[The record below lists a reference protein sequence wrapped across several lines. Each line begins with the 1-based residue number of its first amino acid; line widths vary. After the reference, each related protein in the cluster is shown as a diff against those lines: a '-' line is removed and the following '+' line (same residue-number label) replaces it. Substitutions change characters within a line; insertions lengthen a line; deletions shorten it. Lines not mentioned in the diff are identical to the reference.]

1 MSAPGRRTG
10 RAGGRAARVAA
21 RAAGPADH
29 EKAVRPGLAGGRY
42 QPLTDSE
49 CRTVYDTALTLLEEF
64 GMGQPIEEFIE
75 VVVPAGGW
83 VDDDERLHF
92 PRTLVEEM
100 IGMACKEFAWHGF
113 DDDRSIVVGGDRV
126 HFGTA
131 GAAVSVYD
139 DETRKHRPSVLQD
152 IYDVARLVDTLEH
165 VHFHVRT
172 LVARDMV
179 EARHLDVNT
188 AYAIA
193 MGTSK
198 PIGTSF
204 FQPEHVYEV
213 VDLYDEM
220 LGGRPGSFAER
231 PFCVANNTF
240 VVPPLRYAE
249 DAVRSMVAQVHTGM
263 PINLLSA
270 GQAGATSPA
279 ALAGSL
285 AQALAECLSALT
297 CVNLLNPGH
306 PCVMGLWPF
315 VSDLRTGAMSG
326 GSGEEAVLN
335 AAAAQVANWLG
346 LPSGVAAGMADSK
359 VPDNQAGHEK
369 GLTVT
374 LAGHAGANLVY
385 ESAGMLASL
394 LACSYE
400 ALVIDNDMLGAVN
413 RTVRGI
419 EVTPDKLSL
428 ETIRS
433 VIHGDG
439 HFLGQDQTL
448 SIMQSE
454 YIYPEVGDR
463 LSPDDWFDAGAT
475 SVDQRARARVREVLS
490 SHFPDHVSPEVD
502 ARIRDRFDI
511 RLPVEELTGSSIWT

>member
-1 MSAPGRRTG
+1 MSDTPATTRRSG

-21 RAAGPADH
+21 RAAGVPED

-42 QPLTDSE
+42 RPLDDDQ
-49 CRTVYDTALTLLEEF
+49 CRTVYETALTLLEEY
-64 GMGQPIEEFIE
+64 GIGGPIPEF
-75 VVVPAGGW
+75 VDAVVPNGGW
-83 VDDDERLHF
+83 LDDDGRLRF
-92 PRTLVEEM
+92 PRELVEEA
-100 IGMACKEFAWHGF
+100 IGLAAKEFTWHGL
-113 DDDRSIVVGGDRV
+113 DESRSIVVGGDRV

-131 GAAVSVYD
+131 GAAVSVWEH
-139 DETRKHRPSVLQD
+139 ETRRHRPSDLQD

-179 EARHLDVNT
+179 EARDLDLNT
-188 AYAIA
+188 AYALA
-193 MGTSK
+193 MGTTK

-204 FQPEHVYEV
+204 FQPEHVHEV
-213 VDLYDEM
+213 VDMFDAIL
-220 LGGRPGSFAER
+220 GRPGAFAER

-249 DAVRSMVAQVHTGM
+249 DAVRSMVAQVRTGM

-297 CVNLLNPGH
+297 CVNMMRPGH

-315 VSDLRTGAMSG
+315 VSDLRTGAMTG

-369 GLTVT
+369 GLTVS
-374 LAGHAGANLVY
+374 LA
-385 ESAGMLASL
+385 
-394 LACSYE
+394 
-400 ALVIDNDMLGAVN
+400 IDNDMLGAIN

-419 EVTPDKLSL
+419 ELPPDKLSV
-428 ETIRS
+428 ETIGS

-475 SVDQRARARVREVLS
+475 SVDERARIRVREVLS
-490 SHFPDHVSPEVD
+490 SHFPSHIPPEVD
-502 ARIRDRFDI
+502 AAVRERFDI
-511 RLPVEELTGSSIWT
+511 RLPVGELTASSRWSA